1 MSTATGKKTSR
12 TRRAQGEG
20 TIFFNEQKNRWIV
33 KIILGTKKDGR
44 TVYRTAHCRTQSEAV
59 ERKKELLAKYSNIAQ
74 IDAEKMTVS
83 SYLDQYLKIYKKN
96 NVRENTYLSYRNAAG
111 PVKELLGRI
120 RLASLTLLHVKAMMG
135 DLIDKPGAASHGL
148 TVLRMACRQAVED
161 GMLRSDPTAHIK
173 KPRTGK
179 NLTVITPAEFEVLVR
194 FAADENRIA
203 LLIAYTTGMRP
214 EEVLGLYWSNLN
226 FKKAAITVDHAVV
239 RGEGGRAI
247 LGPPKNDSSYRTLNV
262 PQKLIADLRQWQ
274 KEQAQRILRTPGY
287 ENNSLIV
294 ARPDGKP
301 MTSNTFAQRF
311 YSIAQ
316 KAGIAITMK
325 GLRHTH
331 ATQLFTA
338 GWHPK
343 DVQERLGHSSI
354 ATTMDIY
361 TAYIPARSENIA
373 EYFNTIYPKST

>member
-1 MSTATGKKTSR
+1 MPASAGKKSSK

-20 TIFFNEQKNRWIV
+20 SIFFNEQKNRWIV

-44 TVYRTAHCRTQSEAV
+44 TIYRTAHCRTQSEAV
-59 ERKKELLAKYSNIAQ
+59 ERKKELLAKYTNIAQ

-96 NVRENTYLSYRNAAG
+96 NVRENTYLSYVGAAE
-111 PVKELLGRI
+111 PVKELIGPI
-120 RLASLTLLHVKAMMG
+120 RLASLTILHVKAMMA
-135 DLIDKPGAASHGL
+135 DLIDRPGSASHGL

-161 GMLRSDPTAHIK
+161 GMLKNDPTAHIK
-173 KPRTGK
+173 KPKTGK
-179 NLTVITPAEFEVLVR
+179 SLDVITPAEFETLVGCCTG
-194 FAADENRIA
+194 ENRLA

-214 EEVLGLYWSNLN
+214 EEVLGLYWSNVN
-226 FKKAAITVDHAVV
+226 FKKASITIDHAVV
-239 RGEGGRAI
+239 RGEGGRALI
-247 LGPPKNDSSYRTLNV
+247 GPPKNNSSYRTLKV
-262 PQKLIADLRQWQ
+262 PQKLISDLKQWQ
-274 KEQAQRILRTPGY
+274 KEQAERILQSSNY
-287 ENNSLIV
+287 ENNNLIIP
-294 ARPDGKP
+294 RTNGKP
-301 MTSNTFAQRF
+301 LTSNIFAQRF
-311 YSIAQ
+311 YNIAK
-316 KAGIAITMK
+316 KASLSITMK

-373 EYFNTIYPKST
+373 EYFNTIYPKNT